1 MDVRNNVL
9 LAFQCSAMTAKF
21 EPVWRKRSLANCGLL
36 HLGVVLA
43 RGARLLVLV
52 LLPISSTRFYPR
64 EWKNVHTPRS
74 MDDGQ
79 LIWDQT
85 VHDDHLIRTKK
96 KDPKILPKNCQSKLE
111 SSSYQ

>member
-1 MDVRNNVL
+1 MWCFQPSMDVRNNVL

-64 EWKNVHTPRS
+64 EWKNVCTPRS
-74 MDDGQ
+74 MDGSIIHLPADLGPNR
-79 LIWDQT
+79 T
-85 VHDDHLIRTKK
+85 HDDHLIRTKK
-96 KDPKILPKNCQSKLE
+96 KD
-111 SSSYQ
+111 